1 MSLSKSDFWD
11 LMVSGLYYARQRSDD
26 LNWVDISIVREDG
39 RPAEIANY
47 PYRTNQMPA
56 YIFGAFLREGVL
68 IEGGKDT
75 SGATIY
81 RISVKAWKTKSNAA

>member
-11 LMVSGLYYARQRSDD
+11 LMASGLYYARQRSDD
-26 LNWVDISIVREDG
+26 LSWVDISIVREDG
-39 RPAEIANY
+39 RPVEISNY

-68 IEGGKDT
+68 IEGGKDA

-81 RISVKAWKTKSNAA
+81 KASVKAWKTKSNAA